1 MKALNRQALAKR
13 FLLPL
18 DRMLRGAV
26 VHAREG
32 LTDPNPVNV
41 QGTRSLISAYVLKL
55 PAGVPRHRGVIGDYL
70 PAWDFTVVF
79 TNIDD
84 GKIKYRVVRDVR
96 YPYWWYW
103 YYSWLSSTSNV
114 ASTAPFFFVNGNSDK
129 YSSVASLRLA
139 MASSTVLP

>member
-1 MKALNRQALAKR
+1 VWVAGDKEVKALTRQAQELAKR

-32 LTDPNPVNV
+32 LTDPNPVNA

-55 PAGVPRHRGVIGDYL
+55 PARVPGHHDVIGDHL

-79 TNIDD
+79 TNVDG
-84 GKIKYRVVRDVR
+84 GKITYTVAVRERGDIAG
-96 YPYWWYW
+96 
-103 YYSWLSSTSNV
+103 S
-114 ASTAPFFFVNGNSDK
+114 A
-129 YSSVASLRLA
+129 
-139 MASSTVLP
+139 

>member
-1 MKALNRQALAKR
+1 MPELTITFDLPDFQDGTVWVAGDKEVKALTRQAQELAKR

-55 PAGVPRHRGVIGDYL
+55 PAGVPGHRGVIGDYL

-79 TNIDD
+79 TNIDS
-84 GKIKYRVVRDVR
+84 GKITYTVAVGER
-96 YPYWWYW
+96 
-103 YYSWLSSTSNV
+103 SNI
-114 ASTAPFFFVNGNSDK
+114 SGSG
-129 YSSVASLRLA
+129 
-139 MASSTVLP
+139 

>member
-1 MKALNRQALAKR
+1 MPEITITFDLPDFHDSTVWVAGDHEVKALARQAQELAKR

-26 VHAREG
+26 AHARKG

-55 PAGVPRHRGVIGDYL
+55 PTGAPEHPGVIGDYL

-79 TNIDD
+79 TNVDG
-84 GKIKYRVVRDVR
+84 GKITYTVAVRERGDIAG
-96 YPYWWYW
+96 
-103 YYSWLSSTSNV
+103 SS
-114 ASTAPFFFVNGNSDK
+114 
-129 YSSVASLRLA
+129 
-139 MASSTVLP
+139 